1 MKLVVIALV
10 FGLVFGLV
18 VASSGCVYRINIQ
31 QGNLLDEEI
40 VSQIKA
46 GMTRS
51 QIRFLLG
58 TPMVEDS
65 FHSNRWDYVYY
76 FKQGKSQKATRQR
89 LVVFFDED
97 IVSNVIREE
106 SREIDIEEEGRS
118 ILRGI

>member
-1 MKLVVIALV
+1 MKIVVIALV
-10 FGLVFGLV
+10 FGFV

-31 QGNLLDEEI
+31 QGNLLEEEI

-97 IVSNVIREE
+97 IVSNVVREE

>member
-1 MKLVVIALV
+1 MKLIFIVLV
-10 FGLVFGLV
+10 FGLVL
-18 VASSGCVYRINIQ
+18 ASSGCVYRINIQ
-31 QGNLLDEEI
+31 QGNLLEEDI
-40 VSQIKA
+40 VSQVKP

-76 FKQGKSQKATRQR
+76 FKQGKSQKASRQR
-89 LVVFFDED
+89 LIVFFDED
-97 IVSNVIREE
+97 IVSDVVREE
-106 SREIDIEEEGRS
+106 SSEIDVKEEGRS

>member
-1 MKLVVIALV
+1 MKPIFVALV
-10 FGLVFGLV
+10 FGLL

-31 QGNLLDEEI
+31 QGNLLEEDI
-40 VSQIKA
+40 VSQVRP

-76 FKQGKSQKATRQR
+76 FKLGKSKKASRQR

-97 IVSNVIREE
+97 IVSDVIREKSTEIEIE
-106 SREIDIEEEGRS
+106 SEGRS